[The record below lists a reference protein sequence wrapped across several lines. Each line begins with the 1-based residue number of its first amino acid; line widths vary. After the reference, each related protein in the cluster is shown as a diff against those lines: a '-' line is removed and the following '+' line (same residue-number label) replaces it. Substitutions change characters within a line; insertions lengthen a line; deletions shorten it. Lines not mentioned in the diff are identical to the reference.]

1 MQSVKFILQPPMA
14 SFCPGVTKI
23 LNLTLPS
30 ELGFHEPSLF
40 LISLLYVEPP
50 PISRCES
57 NGLSSFMYQT
67 NPPGLV
73 GYKNET
79 PSGPALLSA
88 AGTSVVLV
96 LFPFVPK
103 TFLNFNGANII
114 APRATPISLRNS
126 RREIFSA
133 TSQGLLEIRTTII
146 STQQVIRISLQKY
159 SNGFSL

>member
-1 MQSVKFILQPPMA
+1 
-14 SFCPGVTKI
+14 
-23 LNLTLPS
+23 
-30 ELGFHEPSLF
+30 
-40 LISLLYVEPP
+40 
-50 PISRCES
+50 
-57 NGLSSFMYQT
+57 MYQT

-88 AGTSVVLV
+88 ADTSDVLV
-96 LFPFVPK
+96 LFSFVPK

-114 APRATPISLRNS
+114 APPTTPISLRNS

-133 TSQGLLEIRTTII
+133 TSQGLLEIRITII